1 VLKTLSTET
10 QNAWIERLF
19 ERLAGLYGNEFLGKY
34 KEVSPT
40 KVKETWIELLAP
52 YTANQ
57 ISRALADC
65 KHMKRAPNAPEFA
78 EMCRQVWSDE
88 RDTEHKENVKPLT
101 NEEKARWQQAQ
112 AKALSDA
119 EQLTSKPK
127 EKPFYVN
134 GVHVDKYKAWT
145 LALVKREADGEVLE
159 MASTNAWR
167 EVLGYDSSTTA
178 KEVMVEVER
187 IRNAA

>member
-1 VLKTLSTET
+1 MLKTLSTET

-40 KVKETWIELLAP
+40 KVKETWIDLLAP

-65 KHMKRAPNAPEFA
+65 KHLKRAPNAPEFA

-88 RDTEHKENVKPLT
+88 RDTEHKENIKPLT
-101 NEEKARWQQAQ
+101 HEEKARWQQAQ
-112 AKALSDA
+112 AKALAEA
-119 EQLTSKPK
+119 EQITSKPK
-127 EKPFYVN
+127 EKQLIVN
-134 GVHVDKYKAWT
+134 EVHIDKYKAWT
-145 LALVKREADGEVLE
+145 LELVKREASGERLPMISE
-159 MASTNAWR
+159 QAWR
-167 EVLGYDSSTTA
+167 EVLGFDKDIAA
-178 KEVMVEVER
+178 KEVLVVVDKLR
-187 IRNAA
+187 SAA